1 MEIDEFWYRYMNANS
16 SAILLDELCHFFRT
30 NFRFFSVINSPS
42 FYIFYML
49 VITNRD
55 FVLDENLIQE
65 FFNSKSI
72 LLLTK
77 LVFIPT
83 KIPVFQYP
91 L

>member
-1 MEIDEFWYRYMNANS
+1 M
-16 SAILLDELCHFFRT
+16 
-30 NFRFFSVINSPS
+30 
-42 FYIFYML
+42 
-49 VITNRD
+49 NRD